1 MTQARLGMVTRVGMV
16 TGASGYVGGQ
26 VVERLL
32 DNGWDVRVLA
42 RDPRKLPEWGER
54 VHVVQG
60 DASDDGALREAMHGA
75 EAAWFLIHSMGSE
88 EDFAEQD
95 RHIATTFAHAAKDE
109 QVGRLVYL
117 GGLHPEGE
125 ELSPHLA
132 SRVEVGEI
140 LMASGVPTA
149 AIQAG
154 VVLGDGSASFDMLRC
169 LSERLPGSVG
179 PRWLDNTIQPI
190 HVDDVVHYLV
200 AAADLPAEQNR
211 TFDVGGPD
219 VLTYA
224 EMMDRYARV
233 QHMGPRP
240 SITAPVWTPRL
251 ASYWISLVTPIEAAM
266 ARPLIESLHHDT
278 VVAERDLD
286 ELVGPPPGGTRT
298 FEQAVQLA
306 SGGHDQYRFAK
317 VLAATSAA
325 VGATAALG
333 AVATIPNTGWFKRL
347 DTPAWQPSNA
357 LFGPVWTAL
366 YADITVISALHLT
379 DLMEQDRTDEARR
392 FAAALGPNL
401 VLNSLWCWVFWRGR
415 TRGPAAVVAAALA
428 ASSTDLVRR
437 VGKRRERGVLLCPY
451 AAWTTFATGLAA
463 ELWRRN
469 R

>member
-1 MTQARLGMVTRVGMV
+1 MV

-32 DNGWDVRVLA
+32 HEGWDVRVLA
-42 RDPRKLPEWGER
+42 RDPQKLPDWGAR

-60 DASDDGALREAMHGA
+60 DASDEGALREAMRGA
-75 EAAWFLIHSMGSE
+75 EAAWFLIHSMGGQD
-88 EDFAEQD
+88 DFAQQD
-95 RHIATTFAHAAKDE
+95 RHIATTFAHAAKEE

-125 ELSPHLA
+125 VLSPHLA

-200 AAADLPAEQNR
+200 AAADLSAEQNR

-233 QHMGPRP
+233 KQIGPRP

-251 ASYWISLVTPIEAAM
+251 ASHWISLVTPIEAAM

-278 VVAERDLD
+278 VVEERDLD
-286 ELVGPPPGGTRT
+286 ELVGAPPGGTKT

-306 SGGHDQYRFAK
+306 SEGQDQYRFAK

-325 VGATAALG
+325 VGATAVLG
-333 AVATIPNTGWFKRL
+333 TVATIPNIGWFKRL
-347 DTPAWQPSNA
+347 DTPAWQPPNA
-357 LFGPVWTAL
+357 LFGPVWTSL
-366 YADITVISALHLT
+366 YADIAVTSALHLT
-379 DLMEQDRTDEARR
+379 DLLEGGRTDEARR
-392 FAAALGPNL
+392 FAAALGLNL
-401 VLNSLWCWVFWRGR
+401 VLNGSWCWVFWRGKAL
-415 TRGPAAVVAAALA
+415 GPAAVVAAALA
-428 ASSTDLVRR
+428 ASCAHLVRR
-437 VGKRRERGVLLCPY
+437 VGRRRERGVLLSPY
-451 AAWTTFATGLAA
+451 AAWTSFATGLTA